1 MSEAP
6 SYAELLAE
14 NQALKQQLAVLLE
27 ELTLLKAQI
36 AKNSQTSS
44 QPPSRDKPWKPKS
57 ERTSSGKPT
66 GGQVGH
72 PGKTLKM
79 SEHIDKVVVLPLTG
93 LCGCGYA
100 WEQVIAQGSTAR
112 QVHDLPEIRLQV
124 REYQAEVKICP
135 HCASR
140 GQAAFPSHVSGQVQY
155 GPQLLGE
162 NSTYRASPLS
172 RAEHVFEHGPFYSS
186 KTYL

>member
-1 MSEAP
+1 MSETP

-36 AKNSQTSS
+36 AQTSQTSS
-44 QPPSRDKPWKPKS
+44 QPPSRDKPWKSKS

-79 SEHIDKVVVLPLTG
+79 SEHVEEVVVLPLTG
-93 LCGCGYA
+93 LC
-100 WEQVIAQGSTAR
+100 
-112 QVHDLPEIRLQV
+112 L
-124 REYQAEVKICP
+124 
-135 HCASR
+135 
-140 GQAAFPSHVSGQVQY
+140 GQNG
-155 GPQLLGE
+155 
-162 NSTYRASPLS
+162 T
-172 RAEHVFEHGPFYSS
+172 
-186 KTYL
+186 